1 MPVDTENPNRGVEAG
16 RPTFRSNKTELKIK
30 QVRCRQKCH
39 GAISFFERRKFGNLM
54 KWFADGMDDL
64 SLKQGLVLKAWA
76 HMLVQLHTFTFSAMS
91 HSHFASPGLSDGR
104 TWYRVLWWLLHNMPC
119 SGFQTPLETTGF
131 VSSGAGPPLTP
142 LAHLTTLY
150 WVKQK
155 LNLENNDD
163 DDDNENHW

>member
-76 HMLVQLHTFTFSAMS
+76 HMLVQLQTFTFSACRIAILHLWTQRWSDMVS
-91 HSHFASPGLSDGR
+91 CPLVASSQYAVFGFPDPTWNHRFCFFWCRSPTHS
-104 TWYRVLWWLLHNMPC
+104 T
-119 SGFQTPLETTGF
+119 
-131 VSSGAGPPLTP
+131 GPPHNP
-142 LAHLTTLY
+142 LLGETEVEFRER
-150 WVKQK
+150 W
-155 LNLENNDD
+155 
-163 DDDNENHW
+163 WWWW